1 MPEISKIIH
10 NSQLKNYRNP
20 VGAVSA
26 KQQVKLSLDIGIDCK
41 VSSVM
46 LRTWRENIGET
57 LTNMTRG
64 SIGKDRFKYSCT
76 FNLPEKGCLIWYY
89 FIIVSEKKTFFYGNN
104 AERLGGVGKVYEQ
117 DPPSF
122 QITIYNEG
130 AVTPDWFKNTVM
142 YQIFPDRFYRSGD
155 ALVNK
160 KGAVLHLDWEDTP
173 SYYKDVDTK
182 EIVAYDFFG
191 GNFAGII
198 EKLSYLKELGIGVV
212 YFNPIF
218 EAESNHR
225 YDTGDYHKVDPLLGT
240 NEIFAKLCSEADKI
254 GIKIIIDGVFSH
266 TGSNSK
272 YFNREGNYDNLGAF
286 QSVESPYYEWYD
298 FKSYPY
304 EYESWWGFNT
314 LPNVKE
320 TTPAYMDYIINQ
332 EDSVLKYWLK
342 QGISGWRLDVIDEL
356 PASFSRRFYQVLK
369 EINPDAVLIGEIWED
384 ASNKESY
391 GVPREYLC
399 GGEVDSAMNYPFR
412 SIVLDFILGA
422 SDAAETNRKIL
433 SLFENYPKQNFYAM
447 MNLIGSHDVARVLTL
462 LGEALF
468 YDGMPAIKQA
478 NYRLSNEQ
486 YQLASARLKILSLW
500 QMTFPGVPCVYY
512 GDEAGM
518 QGFRDPYNRGAY
530 VWGKEDQY
538 LQSWYKKII
547 GLRNKYQALRTG
559 EFMPVIEAGDIY
571 GYVRRIF
578 GGKDIFGQDAE
589 DNTFLIVFN
598 RSRTE
603 AQSVTIDVRGLCQG
617 RMKDLLG
624 NMPELKVQSGKIMLT
639 VNPLQAVL
647 YQQVIETSLNRGAG
661 ILLHPTSLPSKYGIG
676 DMGKGAYDFV
686 NFLVKGRQCIWQ
698 VLPLNPVGL
707 GYSPYQS
714 PSAFAGNPML
724 LSLGKL
730 VTDGLLTSREAKP
743 SEEAG
748 GQKVDFAKA
757 WSFKEKCL
765 RMAYKRFAARST
777 SNEYKEFCV
786 KHAKWLDDY
795 ALFMALKRQFG
806 SASWNTWEEDLV
818 KRDPA
823 VLNRYSKMLVS
834 EICYQKFV
842 QYEFFKQWG
851 ALKRYANQRGVK
863 IIGDMP
869 IFIAHDSADV
879 WANQKLF
886 MLDESGKAKK
896 VAGVPPDYFSATGQL
911 WGNPHYQWD
920 RMKADDYAWWR
931 ERFTTLLEMVDV
943 IRVDHFRGFEA
954 YWEIDG
960 TAETAIDGSWVKGPG
975 EHFFKTIEKYFGKLP
990 ILAEDLGVI
999 TNEVNDLKDEF
1010 GFPGMKVLHFE
1021 LMPDEQGRAGFHCEQ
1036 NCIVYTG
1043 THDNNTTV
1051 GWLQEDLDDRAL
1063 DAVGMLL
1070 DVDNI
1075 DTIEACRELI
1085 HFAYASNGSAVIVPM
1100 QDLLAL
1106 GSDARMNLP
1115 GTVGGGN
1122 WQWCAPQGVFT
1133 DELAAELTDLCK
1145 RYKR

>member
-10 NSQLKNYRNP
+10 NSQLKTYRNP

-26 KQQVKLSLDIGIDCK
+26 KEQVKFGLDIGIDCK

-46 LRTWRENIGET
+46 LRTWQENIGET
-57 LTNMTRG
+57 LINMTKG
-64 SIGKDRFKYSCT
+64 ESGKDRFKYTCVLD
-76 FNLPEKGCLIWYY
+76 LPEKGCLVWYY
-89 FIIVSEKKTFFYGNN
+89 FIIVSEKRTLFYGNN
-104 AERLGGVGKVYEQ
+104 PERLGGEGKIYEQ

-122 QITIYNEG
+122 QITVHNEG

-155 ALVNK
+155 TFVNK
-160 KGAVLHLDWEDTP
+160 KGAVMHMNWEDTP
-173 SYYKDVDTK
+173 CYYKDVDTK

-225 YDTGDYHKVDPLLGT
+225 YDTGDYHKVDPVLGT

-254 GIKIIIDGVFSH
+254 GIKVIIDGVFSH

-272 YFNREGNYDNLGAF
+272 YFNREGDYRSLGAF

-298 FKSYPY
+298 FKNYPY

-320 TTPAYMDYIINQ
+320 TTPAYMDYIINN

-342 QGISGWRLDVIDEL
+342 QGVSGWRLDVIDEL
-356 PASFSRRFYQVLK
+356 PATFSRRFYQVLK

-399 GGEVDSAMNYPFR
+399 GLEVDSAMNYPFR
-412 SIVLDFILGA
+412 SIVLDFVLGVN
-422 SDAAETNRKIL
+422 DAYETNRRIL
-433 SLFENYPKQNFYAM
+433 SLYENYPKQNFYVM
-447 MNLIGSHDVARVLTL
+447 MNLIGSHDVERVLTL

-478 NYRLSNEQ
+478 KYQLSNEQ
-486 YQLASARLKILSLW
+486 YQLAVARLKILSLW

-530 VWGKEDQY
+530 VWGKEDTY

-559 EFMPVIEAGDIY
+559 EFAPVIEDGDVY
-571 GYVRRIF
+571 GYVRRIS
-578 GGKDIFGQDAE
+578 GGKDIFGQEAE
-589 DNTFLIVFN
+589 DDTFLIIFN
-598 RSRTE
+598 RSRT
-603 AQSVTIDVRGLCQG
+603 AARRVTVDVRGLCQG
-617 RMKDLLG
+617 RLEDMLS
-624 NMPELKVQSGKIMLT
+624 NTPEVKVQSGKVTVT
-639 VNPLQAVL
+639 VNPLQSVL
-647 YQQVIETSLNRGAG
+647 YHQVIESKLERGAG
-661 ILLHPTSLPSKYGIG
+661 VLLHPTSLPSKYGIG
-676 DMGKGAYDFV
+676 DLGKGAYDFV
-686 NFLVKGRQCIWQ
+686 HFLVKGRQRMWQ
-698 VLPLNPVGL
+698 VLPLNPVGF

-730 VTDGLLTSREAKP
+730 VTDGLLTQREARP
-743 SEEAG
+743 AEEVGA
-748 GQKVDFAKA
+748 QKVDFAKA

-777 SNEYKEFCV
+777 SMEYKEFCV
-786 KHAKWLDDY
+786 KQAKWLDDY
-795 ALFMALKRQFG
+795 ALFMALKKQFNF
-806 SASWNTWEEDLV
+806 ASWNMWEEGLV
-818 KRDPA
+818 KREPS
-823 VLNRYSKMLVS
+823 VLNQYSKLLLN
-834 EICYQKFV
+834 EICYQKFL

-851 ALKRYANQRGVK
+851 ALKRYANQRGIK

-879 WANQKLF
+879 WANQDLF
-886 MLDESGKAKK
+886 MLDESGKAEK
-896 VAGVPPDYFSATGQL
+896 VAGVPPDYFSSTGQL
-911 WGNPHYQWD
+911 WGNPHYQWEK
-920 RMKADDYAWWR
+920 MKADDYAWWR
-931 ERFTTLLEMVDV
+931 DRFTTLLEMVDI
-943 IRVDHFRGFEA
+943 IRVDHFRGFES

-960 TAETAIDGSWVKGPG
+960 AAKTAIDGNWIKGPG
-975 EHFFKTIEKYFGKLP
+975 ADFFKTIEKYFGKLP
-990 ILAEDLGVI
+990 IIAEDLGVI
-999 TNEVNDLKDEF
+999 TDEVNDLKDEF
-1010 GFPGMKVLHFE
+1010 DFPGMKVLHFE
-1021 LMPDEQGRAGFHCEQ
+1021 LMPDERGRAAFHCEQ

-1051 GWLQEDLDDRAL
+1051 GWLKEDLDDRSL
-1063 DAVGMLL
+1063 DAVGALL
-1070 DVDNI
+1070 DVVHSDAKA
-1075 DTIEACRELI
+1075 ACRALI
-1085 HFAYASNGSAVIVPM
+1085 DFAYASNGSAVIIPV
-1100 QDLLAL
+1100 QDFLAL
-1106 GSDARMNLP
+1106 DRDARMNLP
-1115 GTVGGGN
+1115 GTVGAAN

-1133 DELAAELTDLCK
+1133 DELAAELAELCK
-1145 RYKR
+1145 RHKR